1 MGGDP
6 GAAKIARD
14 RTRTEQQI
22 EGAIFI
28 SAEEFNPRKHC
39 VRANDAEKQA
49 SKVMEELKK
58 CGILCVECHRSYD
71 AHVRYGHPKVSWDQ
85 QFKDK
90 GPGNPQLMGWAEC

>member
-1 MGGDP
+1 MFSTVGGDP

-22 EGAIFI
+22 EGAIDR
-28 SAEEFNPRKHC
+28 NPRKHC
-39 VRANDAEKQA
+39 VCANDAEKQA